1 MHWAFRVTAVL
12 VTAYAVVHGQPTQL
26 DDDAVREAFLAGR
39 YGKHKRLVSDCM
51 TQAGY
56 LPLKPWKLTQPTGS
70 FYIVV
75 SRAPGL
81 IAATADYANRAKQP
95 FSVDK
100 VTPEMRDLT
109 KVFVSAWPRSPVAVG
124 YIWTEIASRIR
135 RVVLRSKSDPTA
147 EVKPEATS
155 LTKVEWEEHA
165 VKGPP
170 PAAYEARAT
179 FRHADVRAMPAGD
192 IDVVLLTQDGE
203 RRCKVGSKDRA
214 RVLD

>member
-1 MHWAFRVTAVL
+1 MHCTLPATAAMMV
-12 VTAYAVVHGQPTQL
+12 AYAIAHAQPTQL
-26 DDDAVREAFLAGR
+26 DDEGVSEAFLAGR
-39 YGKHKRLVSDCM
+39 YGEHKHLVSDCT
-51 TQAGY
+51 TQAGP
-56 LPLKPWKLTQPTGS
+56 LPLKPWKLTQSTGS

-81 IAATADYANRAKQP
+81 IAATADYANHSKQP

-124 YIWTEIASRIR
+124 PIWTEVASKIR
-135 RVVLRSKSDPTA
+135 RVVLRSKSVPTT
-147 EVKPEATS
+147 EVKPEATR
-155 LTKVEWEEHA
+155 LTSVEWKDHA
-165 VKGPP
+165 VKGRPP
-170 PAAYEARAT
+170 SAYQAWAT
-179 FRHADVRAMPAGD
+179 FRHADVRAMPAGE

-203 RRCKVGSKDRA
+203 RRCKVGLKDRA